1 MIKRFLIFISIL
13 YFSILPVEAATIA
26 FVWKSDTKI
35 STCSTENIDFIKAYF
50 TKAMDQRFEI
60 VVPQKQYYDCL
71 ENNPNMSAQEFAA
84 NYGYDYVVC
93 FIHQKGWIE
102 HFNLISNYDGVIP
115 LSDVSLSTTYT
126 VSTPNENQVIINGC
140 SSEKHNIRAAPRS
153 VVNELFRSN
162 LEYVE
167 VSLCR
172 HIFHDHFPQY
182 TNYTETF

>member
-1 MIKRFLIFISIL
+1 MFKKVFFVIALLISL
-13 YFSILPVEAATIA
+13 YSTTEAASIA

-35 STCSTENIDFIKAYF
+35 PTCSIENINFIKEYF
-50 TKAMDQRFEI
+50 TKAMDQKFDI
-60 VVPQKQYYDCL
+60 VVPQNQFHDYM
-71 ENNPNMSAQEFAA
+71 EINPDATTQNFAA

-93 FIHQKGWIE
+93 FAHQRGRID
-102 HFNLISNYDGVIP
+102 HFNLTSNYDGVIP
-115 LSDVSLSTTYT
+115 LSDVGLSTTYT
-126 VSTPNENQVIINGC
+126 VSTPNKNQIIINGC
-140 SSEKHNIRAAPRS
+140 NSEKYNIRATPRS

-167 VSLCR
+167 VSLRR